1 MSILGDIR
9 AELKAP
15 KNLYNRF
22 GDYHYRNFETICEAV
37 KPLLA
42 KYGADLIVTDTVVNV
57 GNANYIRA
65 TALLTKDGETIA
77 SCEGWAREQETKKG
91 MDTAQISGA
100 TSSYAR
106 KYAVNGLFLIDD
118 TKDPDSEEYKTTAEN
133 KAKKQT
139 EEKDDDFEKIKSKP
153 IGAARAVPF
162 LKLLVEKGVNIEKL
176 KEMCKVS
183 DLSEVTEAQHRDII
197 KKLGEKS

>member
-77 SCEGWAREQETKKG
+77 TCEGWAREQETKKG

-133 KAKKQT
+133 KAKKQET
-139 EEKDDDFEKIKSKP
+139 DPQMDEVSNQP
-153 IGAARAVPF
+153 IGAERAVSF
-162 LKLLVEKGVNIEKL
+162 LKLLVDKNVNIEQLKL
-176 KEMCKVS
+176 NYKIK
-183 DLSEVTEAQHRDII
+183 DLSEITEAQHAKIVNMLKD
-197 KKLGEKS
+197 KK

>member
-42 KYGADLIVTDTVVNV
+42 KYGADLIVKDTVVNV

-77 SCEGWAREQETKKG
+77 TCEGWAREQETKKG

-133 KAKKQT
+133 KAKKQET
-139 EEKDDDFEKIKSKP
+139 DPQMDEVSNQP
-153 IGAARAVPF
+153 IGAERAVSF
-162 LKLLVEKGVNIEKL
+162 LKLLVDKNVNIEQLKL
-176 KEMCKVS
+176 NYKIK
-183 DLSEVTEAQHRDII
+183 DLSEITEAQHAKIVNMLKD
-197 KKLGEKS
+197 KK

>member
-1 MSILGDIR
+1 MSVLGDIR

-57 GNANYIRA
+57 GSANYIRA

-133 KAKKQT
+133 RAKKQET
-139 EEKDDDFEKIKSKP
+139 DPQMDQVSNQP
-153 IGAARAVPF
+153 IGAERAVSF
-162 LKLLVEKGVNIEKL
+162 LKLLVDKNVNIEQLKL
-176 KEMCKVS
+176 NYKIK
-183 DLSEVTEAQHRDII
+183 DLSEITEAQHAKIVNMLKD
-197 KKLGEKS
+197 KK

>member
-37 KPLLA
+37 KPILA

-133 KAKKQT
+133 KAKKQET
-139 EEKDDDFEKIKSKP
+139 DPQMDQVSNQP
-153 IGAARAVPF
+153 IGAERAVSF
-162 LKLLVEKGVNIEKL
+162 LKLLVDKNVNIEQLKL
-176 KEMCKVS
+176 NYKIK
-183 DLSEVTEAQHRDII
+183 DLSEITEAQHAKIVNMLKD
-197 KKLGEKS
+197 KK

>member
-42 KYGADLIVTDTVVNV
+42 KYGADLIVTDTVVNI

-65 TALLTKDGETIA
+65 TALLAKDGETIA

-133 KAKKQT
+133 KAKKQET
-139 EEKDDDFEKIKSKP
+139 DPQMDQVSNQP
-153 IGAARAVPF
+153 IGAERAVSF
-162 LKLLVEKGVNIEKL
+162 LKLLVDKNVNIEQLKL
-176 KEMCKVS
+176 NYKIK
-183 DLSEVTEAQHRDII
+183 DLSEITEAQHAKIVNMLKD
-197 KKLGEKS
+197 KK

>member
-133 KAKKQT
+133 KAKKQET
-139 EEKDDDFEKIKSKP
+139 DPQMDQVSNQP
-153 IGAARAVPF
+153 IGAERAVSF
-162 LKLLVEKGVNIEKL
+162 LKLLVDKNVNIEQLKL
-176 KEMCKVS
+176 NYKIK
-183 DLSEVTEAQHRDII
+183 DLSEITEAQHAKIVNMLKD
-197 KKLGEKS
+197 KK

>member
-65 TALLTKDGETIA
+65 TALLAKDGETIA

-133 KAKKQT
+133 KAKKQET
-139 EEKDDDFEKIKSKP
+139 DPQMDQVSNQP
-153 IGAARAVPF
+153 IGAERAVSF
-162 LKLLVEKGVNIEKL
+162 LKLLVDKNVNIEQLKL
-176 KEMCKVS
+176 NYKIK
-183 DLSEVTEAQHRDII
+183 DLSEITEAQHAKIVNMLKD
-197 KKLGEKS
+197 KK

>member
-77 SCEGWAREQETKKG
+77 TCEGWAREQETKKG

-133 KAKKQT
+133 KAKKQET
-139 EEKDDDFEKIKSKP
+139 DPQIDQVSNQP
-153 IGAARAVPF
+153 IGAERAVSF
-162 LKLLVEKGVNIEKL
+162 LKLLVDKNVNIEQLKL
-176 KEMCKVS
+176 NYKIK
-183 DLSEVTEAQHRDII
+183 DLSEITEAQHAKIVNMLKD
-197 KKLGEKS
+197 KK

>member
-77 SCEGWAREQETKKG
+77 TCEGWAREQETKKG

-118 TKDPDSEEYKTTAEN
+118 TKDPDSEEYRVETEN
-133 KAKKQT
+133 RSAQKA
-139 EEKDDDFEKIKSKP
+139 EEKKMDDVAGQKI
-153 IGAARAVPF
+153 GVERAVT
-162 LKLLVEKGVNIEKL
+162 LMKLLVAKNVNIESL
-176 KEMCKVS
+176 KKMYNVADLS
-183 DLSEVTEAQHRDII
+183 DLTEAQHADIVR
-197 KKLGEKS
+197 KANK

>member
-42 KYGADLIVTDTVVNV
+42 KYGADLIVTDTVINV
-57 GNANYIRA
+57 GNANYIKA

-77 SCEGWAREQETKKG
+77 TCEGWAREQETKKG

-133 KAKKQT
+133 KAKKQET
-139 EEKDDDFEKIKSKP
+139 DPQMDQVSNQP
-153 IGAARAVPF
+153 IGAERAVSF
-162 LKLLVEKGVNIEKL
+162 LKLLVDKNVNIEQLKL
-176 KEMCKVS
+176 NYKIK
-183 DLSEVTEAQHRDII
+183 DLSEITEAQHAKIVNMLKD
-197 KKLGEKS
+197 KK